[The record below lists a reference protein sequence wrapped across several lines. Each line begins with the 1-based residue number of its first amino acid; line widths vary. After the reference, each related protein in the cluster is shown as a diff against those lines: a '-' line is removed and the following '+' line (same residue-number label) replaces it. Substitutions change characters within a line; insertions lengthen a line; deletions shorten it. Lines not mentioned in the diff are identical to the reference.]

1 MRYAKGVVILLLAV
15 SAAAQ
20 TASEPAKP
28 KPKPK
33 TMAGAVTPSW
43 MKMEKE
49 VRGKWAETYPKE
61 KIIQVDK
68 VGEPTYNDEPGS
80 VSTSTTT
87 SGSFDW
93 SSWGWNET
101 NWSTTTM
108 GRQGSYLRQKV
119 DVTVERPN
127 QTKARFH
134 TAALYKL
141 AGGQW
146 QFVELPVG
154 KVDELGG
161 PNSAGRPTKSQAA
174 ELFVA
179 GWKNAR
185 PDFTVKSVEILS
197 EEYHQYKERQWMTY
211 KLAAHVT
218 GTKGAM
224 AGKDYK
230 CEPADYSSVLKYDNE
245 KKTWAASESDIA
257 NVNETAVCEAE

>member
-1 MRYAKGVVILLLAV
+1 MRYAKSVLILLLAAG
-15 SAAAQ
+15 AAAQ
-20 TASEPAKP
+20 TASAPASP

-33 TMAGAVTPSW
+33 TVAGAAVPSW
-43 MKMEKE
+43 ARMEKE

-68 VGEPTYNDEPGS
+68 VGEATYNDEPGS

-93 SSWGWNET
+93 SSWSWNET
-101 NWSTTTM
+101 NWSTTTF

-119 DVTVERPN
+119 DVTIERPN

-141 AGGQW
+141 AGGKW
-146 QFVELPVG
+146 EFVELPVG

-161 PNSAGRPTKSQAA
+161 PNAAGRPTRAQAA
-174 ELFVA
+174 ELFKA
-179 GWKNAR
+179 GWTNAR
-185 PDFTVKSVEILS
+185 PDFTVKSVDILS
-197 EEYHQYKERQWMTY
+197 EEYHQYKDRQWMTY
-211 KLAAHVT
+211 KIAAHVT
-218 GTKGAM
+218 GVKGSM

-230 CEPADYSSVLKYDNE
+230 CEPADYSSTLKYNNQT
-245 KKTWAASESDIA
+245 KTWAAEEKDIA